1 MCISGVPVLM
11 TLPLN
16 MAHTLCRPTHPLV
29 KRGLRYELC
38 LPELFGKM
46 PEAVGLQH
54 LAVKS
59 TKFHNPPMRRLPAL
73 RHDCGS
79 NARRFR

>member
-1 MCISGVPVLM
+1 MSLRAAGTDNAAIPHRGALGRA
-11 TLPLN
+11 
-16 MAHTLCRPTHPLV
+16 AHPFV

-59 TKFHNPPMRRLPAL
+59 TKFHNPPMRQLPAL